1 MKQLKFEGQNTR
13 KEGAVQIR
21 NSRNLYMNPFDY
33 LAELK
38 AA

>member
-1 MKQLKFEGQNTR
+1 MKQLKFEDKNTR
-13 KEGAVQIR
+13 KEGAVQ
-21 NSRNLYMNPFDY
+21 SREFQKSIYESFDY